1 MKLYLHHKQIE
12 NRINELAQE
21 VNDAHYLDNDKFVMV
36 GILNGGFMV
45 FTEFVKHLT
54 INIECDFVRAKSYT
68 GKKQGKIEIT
78 KAIECDI
85 KGKHV
90 FLIDDFADSGKTIQY
105 LIADLDLKGVKTIS
119 VVTLFKRKLSSPL
132 ILPVD
137 GIHYNG
143 FEVDEEWLV
152 GYGLDDENG
161 YYRNLSNVYSI

>member
-1 MKLYLHHKQIE
+1 MKLYLHHKDIE
-12 NRINELAQE
+12 NRIHELAHE
-21 VNDAHYLDNDKFVMV
+21 VNDAHYLDDNKFVMV

-54 INIECDFVRAKSYT
+54 IPIECDFVRVKSYT

-78 KAIECDI
+78 KDIECNI
-85 KGKHV
+85 KDKHV
-90 FLIDDFADSGKTIQY
+90 FLIDDFADSGKTIQH
-105 LIADLDLKGVKTIS
+105 LIANLDLKGAKTIS
-119 VVTLFKRKLSSPL
+119 VVTLFKRKSQPSL

-143 FEVDEEWLV
+143 FDVEEEWLV

>member
-1 MKLYLHHKQIE
+1 MNLYIHKQNIE
-12 NRINELAQE
+12 NSIHELARE
-21 VNDAHYLDNDKFVMV
+21 VNYTHCMNQDKFVAV

-54 INIECDFVRAKSYT
+54 IPIECDFIRAKSYT
-68 GKKQGKIEIT
+68 GKKQGKIEII
-78 KAIECDI
+78 KDIECDI

-90 FLIDDFADSGKTIQY
+90 FLIDDFADSGKTIQH
-105 LIADLDLKGVKTIS
+105 LIAELDFKGAKTVS
-119 VVTLFKRKLSSPL
+119 VVTLLKRKSSPNL

-143 FEVDEEWLV
+143 FEVDDEWLV

-161 YYRNLSNVYSI
+161 YFRNLENIYSV

>member
-12 NRINELAQE
+12 NRIHELAQE
-21 VNDAHYLDNDKFVMV
+21 VNDAHYLDDNKFIMV

-54 INIECDFVRAKSYT
+54 ISIECDVKN
-68 GKKQGKIEIT
+68 
-78 KAIECDI
+78 
-85 KGKHV
+85 KHV
-90 FLIDDFADSGKTIQY
+90 FLIDDFADSGKTIQH
-105 LIADLDLKGVKTIS
+105 LIADLDFKGAKTIS
-119 VVTLFKRKLSSPL
+119 VVTLFKRKSSPNL

-143 FEVDEEWLV
+143 FDVDEEWLV

>member
-1 MKLYLHHKQIE
+1 MKLLYPQKTIESRLH
-12 NRINELAQE
+12 ELAHE
-21 VNDAHYLDNDKFVMV
+21 VNDAHYLDNNKFVTV

-54 INIECDFVRAKSYT
+54 IPVECDFIRAKSYA

-78 KAIECDI
+78 KDIECDI

-105 LIADLDLKGVKTIS
+105 IIADLDFKGAKTVS
-119 VVTLFKRKLSSPL
+119 VVTLFKRKSSPPL

-143 FEVDEEWLV
+143 FDVNDEWLV
-152 GYGLDDENG
+152 GYGLDGENG
-161 YYRNLSNVYSI
+161 YYRNSLNVYSV

>member
-85 KGKHV
+85 KDKHV

-105 LIADLDLKGVKTIS
+105 LIADLDLKGAKTIS
-119 VVTLFKRKLSSPL
+119 VVTLFKRKSSSPL

>member
-1 MKLYLHHKQIE
+1 MKLYIHKQNIE
-12 NRINELAQE
+12 NRIHELAHE
-21 VNDAHYLDNDKFVMV
+21 VNDAHCLDEDKFVMV

-45 FTEFVKHLT
+45 FTEFVKYLT
-54 INIECDFVRAKSYT
+54 IPVECDFVRVKSYT
-68 GKKQGKIEIT
+68 GKKQGKIEVT
-78 KAIECDI
+78 KDIECDI

-105 LIADLDLKGVKTIS
+105 LIAELDFKGAKTVS
-119 VVTLFKRKLSSPL
+119 VVTLLQRKSSPRL

-143 FEVDEEWLV
+143 FDVGEEWLV

-161 YYRNLSNVYSI
+161 YYRNLSNIYSV

>member
-1 MKLYLHHKQIE
+1 MKLYLHHKDIE
-12 NRINELAQE
+12 NRIRELAYE
-21 VNDAHYLDNDKFVMV
+21 VNDAHYLDSDKFVMV

-54 INIECDFVRAKSYT
+54 LHTECDFVRVKSYT

-78 KAIECDI
+78 KDIECDV
-85 KGKHV
+85 KNKHV

-105 LIADLDLKGVKTIS
+105 LIADLDLKGAKTIS
-119 VVTLFKRKLSSPL
+119 VVTLFKRKSSPNL

-143 FEVDEEWLV
+143 FDVKEEWLV

>member
-54 INIECDFVRAKSYT
+54 INIECDFVRAKSYA
-68 GKKQGKIEIT
+68 GRKQGNIEIT
-78 KAIECDI
+78 KDIECDI

-105 LIADLDLKGVKTIS
+105 LIADLDLKGAKTIS
-119 VVTLFKRKLSSPL
+119 VVTLFKRKSQPHL

-161 YYRNLSNVYSI
+161 YYRNLSNVYSV

>member
-1 MKLYLHHKQIE
+1 MKLYIHKQNIE
-12 NRINELAQE
+12 NRIHELAHE
-21 VNDAHYLDNDKFVMV
+21 VNDAHYLDNSKFVMV

-54 INIECDFVRAKSYT
+54 IPVECDFVRVKSYT
-68 GKKQGKIEIT
+68 GKKQGKIEVT
-78 KAIECDI
+78 KDIECDI

-105 LIADLDLKGVKTIS
+105 LIAELDFKGAKTVS
-119 VVTLFKRKLSSPL
+119 VVTLLKRKTSPNL

-143 FEVDEEWLV
+143 FEVGDEWLV

-161 YYRNLSNVYSI
+161 YYRNLSNVYSV

>member
-1 MKLYLHHKQIE
+1 MKLYLHQKDIE
-12 NRINELAQE
+12 NRIHELAHE
-21 VNDAHYLDNDKFVMV
+21 VNDAHCLDDSPFVMV

-45 FTEFVKHLT
+45 FSEFVKHLN
-54 INIECDFVRAKSYT
+54 IPIECDFVRVKSYT
-68 GKKQGKIEIT
+68 GKKQGKIEVT
-78 KAIECDI
+78 KDIECDI
-85 KGKHV
+85 KDKHV

-105 LIADLDLKGVKTIS
+105 LIAELDFKGAKTVS
-119 VVTLFKRKLSSPL
+119 VVTLLKRKTSPNL

-143 FEVDEEWLV
+143 FEVGDEWLV

>member
-1 MKLYLHHKQIE
+1 MKLYLHHKDIE
-12 NRINELAQE
+12 NRIRELAYE
-21 VNDAHYLDNDKFVMV
+21 VNDAHYLDSDKFVMV

-54 INIECDFVRAKSYT
+54 LHTECDFVRVKSYT

-78 KAIECDI
+78 KDIECDV
-85 KGKHV
+85 KNKHV

-105 LIADLDLKGVKTIS
+105 LIADLDLKGAKTIS
-119 VVTLFKRKLSSPL
+119 VVTLFKRKSSPNL

-143 FEVDEEWLV
+143 FDVEEEWLI

-161 YYRNLSNVYSI
+161 YYRNLIDVYSI

>member
-1 MKLYLHHKQIE
+1 MKLYLHHKDIE
-12 NRINELAQE
+12 NRIHELARE
-21 VNDAHYLDNDKFVMV
+21 VNDAHCLDEDKFVMV

-54 INIECDFVRAKSYT
+54 IPVECDFVRVKSYT
-68 GKKQGKIEIT
+68 GKKQGKIEVT
-78 KAIECDI
+78 KDIECDI

-105 LIADLDLKGVKTIS
+105 LIAELDFKGAKTVS
-119 VVTLFKRKLSSPL
+119 VVTLLQRKSSPRL

-143 FEVDEEWLV
+143 FDVGEEWLV
-152 GYGLDDENG
+152 GYGLDNENG
-161 YYRNLSNVYSI
+161 YYRNLSNVYSV

>member
-1 MKLYLHHKQIE
+1 MKLYLHHKDIE
-12 NRINELAQE
+12 NRIHELAQE
-21 VNDAHYLDNDKFVMV
+21 VNDAHYLDNNKFVMV

-54 INIECDFVRAKSYT
+54 INIECDFIRAKSYA

-78 KAIECDI
+78 KDIECNI
-85 KGKHV
+85 KDKHV

-105 LIADLDLKGVKTIS
+105 LIADLDLKGAKTIS
-119 VVTLFKRKLSSPL
+119 VVTLFKRKSQPSL

-143 FEVDEEWLV
+143 FEVEEEWLV

-161 YYRNLSNVYSI
+161 YYRNLSNVYSV

>member
-1 MKLYLHHKQIE
+1 MKLYLHHKDIE
-12 NRINELAQE
+12 NRIHELAQE
-21 VNDAHYLDNDKFVMV
+21 VNDAHYLDTSKFVMV

-54 INIECDFVRAKSYT
+54 INVECDFVRAKSYT
-68 GKKQGKIEIT
+68 GKQQGKIEIT
-78 KAIECDI
+78 KNIECDI
-85 KGKHV
+85 KDKHI

-105 LIADLDLKGVKTIS
+105 LIAELDFKGAKTIS
-119 VVTLFKRKLSSPL
+119 VVTLFKRKSSPNL

-143 FEVDEEWLV
+143 FDVNEEWLV

>member
-1 MKLYLHHKQIE
+1 MKLYIHKQNIE
-12 NRINELAQE
+12 NRIHELAHE
-21 VNDAHYLDNDKFVMV
+21 VNDAHYLDNSKFVMV

-54 INIECDFVRAKSYT
+54 IPV
-68 GKKQGKIEIT
+68 
-78 KAIECDI
+78 ECDI
-85 KGKHV
+85 KDKHV

-105 LIADLDLKGVKTIS
+105 LIAELDFKGAKTVS
-119 VVTLFKRKLSSPL
+119 VVTLLQRKSSPSL

-143 FEVDEEWLV
+143 FDVGEEWLV

-161 YYRNLSNVYSI
+161 YYRNLSNIYSV

>member
-1 MKLYLHHKQIE
+1 MKLYLHHKDIE
-12 NRINELAQE
+12 NRIRELAYE
-21 VNDAHYLDNDKFVMV
+21 VNDAHYLDSDKFVMV

-54 INIECDFVRAKSYT
+54 LHTECDFVRVKSYT

-78 KAIECDI
+78 KDIECNV
-85 KGKHV
+85 KNKHV

-105 LIADLDLKGVKTIS
+105 LIADLDLKGAKTIS
-119 VVTLFKRKLSSPL
+119 VVTLFKRKSSPNL

-143 FEVDEEWLV
+143 FDVEEEWLI

-161 YYRNLSNVYSI
+161 YYRNLIDVYSI